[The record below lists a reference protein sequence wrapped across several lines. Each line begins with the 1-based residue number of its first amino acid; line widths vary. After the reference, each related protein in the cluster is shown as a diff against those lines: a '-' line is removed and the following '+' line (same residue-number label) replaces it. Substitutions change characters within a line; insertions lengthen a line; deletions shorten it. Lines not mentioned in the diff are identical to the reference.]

1 MKVPNSDKVIIPK
14 AKIED
19 YILSGSHPIGR
30 NKSAFFNSLGF
41 SLENQDDLITELKN
55 IIVNNDLTNVIENA
69 FGTKY
74 VVKGLIIT
82 SKKHSKKLQLCGLL
96 KKARQYPILLLCIQD
111 KK

>member
-1 MKVPNSDKVIIPK
+1 MKVPNSDKAIIPK

-82 SKKHSKKLQLCGLL
+82 SKKTFQEITTVWFIEKGETIPYFITV
-96 KKARQYPILLLCIQD
+96 YPG
-111 KK
+111 